1 MPDTSTW
8 LPMHVGAKCGKVT
21 CCGLWAQRSNPG
33 RYGHF
38 EQSFGVGSRE
48 VRLPPINGWQV
59 RDTRLTAYTL
69 LYFLL
74 FLTASSSENSA
85 AKQLMI
91 GSGSLTMLQNYHKT
105 TGQEMG
111 AKAQTAPE

>member
-1 MPDTSTW
+1 MD
-8 LPMHVGAKCGKVT
+8 AKCGKVT

-59 RDTRLTAYTL
+59 RDQRLTAYT
-69 LYFLL
+69 
-74 FLTASSSENSA
+74 
-85 AKQLMI
+85 
-91 GSGSLTMLQNYHKT
+91 
-105 TGQEMG
+105 
-111 AKAQTAPE
+111 